1 MKFILPNNAV
11 HQNVAGR
18 DIVDA
23 STRKINAI
31 DTTVGIEPLV
41 WMKPRLISSRG
52 ITFGKG
58 ISYACGIY
66 PTNNNT
72 NFPAGRRICLI
83 ETLTPVSVSFS
94 FFYPDGG
101 YDVEGLRVES
111 IIKDAT
117 LAAIPYPYTSTSCT
131 LQAGNGT
138 PEVRITVL
146 GYANSSRGMAIGE
159 SVRFT
164 HNDGTSPDYVTLNKY
179 PYLIAPVAGYSTTEE
194 ADEYYYTDKEYTEA
208 LAP

>member
-18 DIVDA
+18 DIVEA

-31 DTTVGIEPLV
+31 DTIVGIGPLV
-41 WMKPRLISSRG
+41 WMKPRLTNSGG

-58 ISYACGIY
+58 ISYACGVY
-66 PTNNNT
+66 PTNNNNSFPT
-72 NFPAGRRICLI
+72 NKRICLI
-83 ETLTPVSVSFS
+83 DTLTPVSVSFS

-111 IIKDAT
+111 IIKSST
-117 LAAIPYPYTSTSCT
+117 LAEIPPPYTSTSCT
-131 LQAGNGT
+131 LQEGEGT
-138 PEVRITVL
+138 PEVLITVL
-146 GYANSSRGMAIGE
+146 GYANSSRGLAIGE

-194 ADEYYYTDKEYTEA
+194 ADEYYYTEKEYNEA
-208 LAP
+208 IAP